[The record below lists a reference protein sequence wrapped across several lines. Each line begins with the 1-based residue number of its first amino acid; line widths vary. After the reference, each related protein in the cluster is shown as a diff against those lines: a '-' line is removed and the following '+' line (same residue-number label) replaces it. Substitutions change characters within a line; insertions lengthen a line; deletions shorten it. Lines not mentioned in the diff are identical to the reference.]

1 MNASTSWFRFPRRVV
16 GWMFACVAASL
27 LIATI
32 GVAAQSGGVVVHEG
46 ASPYTPTKGEWL
58 CVNLNSRQALIN
70 SELARSG
77 VGVRY
82 LYDVS
87 KPDSIQ
93 IEVLFCQGTRDEQV
107 KRWGALVPHPV
118 GQFRAGFHMPE
129 AIPYI
134 VHLRSLRAKMRES
147 REPDAALAKLRAT
160 EAAKVHGWQNWL
172 TIELREQKVVGLDA
186 SDVSM
191 Q

>member
-93 IEVLFCQGTRDEQV
+93 IEVLFCQGTQDEQV
-107 KRWGALVPHPV
+107 KRWG
-118 GQFRAGFHMPE
+118 
-129 AIPYI
+129 
-134 VHLRSLRAKMRES
+134 
-147 REPDAALAKLRAT
+147 ALAKLRAT